1 MFVFYIYI
9 LIPALSH
16 CYAAG
21 VTKPRVGSKCL
32 LEKSKFNPKSSHTV
46 LHKSLL
52 VSHQFSYKAI
62 YSYIDGYKI
71 ILSPSV
77 QVFPSHFTQQRCKDL
92 QSSSSS
98 SELDSRLCSSSAS
111 TAVGGCRSGGGSQ
124 TNISCT
130 ANTPSSTHNSLS
142 SCTGTPQSLGI
153 STDFW
158 DLLVKLDNMNVS
170 RKGKASMKTV
180 PLGAPGEAEGAQL
193 SLEASPLGQLMNML
207 SHPVIRRSSLLTEKL
222 LRLLSL
228 ISIALPDNKATEV
241 PAGHPVPQV
250 PSAVSA
256 APSAQAAAG
265 SVGTAANQG
274 ATAGTVPAS
283 QPASTASAV
292 TTTIAAAT
300 GTPAGTRAIE
310 EKVV

>member
-1 MFVFYIYI
+1 MRFLKII
-9 LIPALSH
+9 
-16 CYAAG
+16 
-21 VTKPRVGSKCL
+21 
-32 LEKSKFNPKSSHTV
+32 
-46 LHKSLL
+46 SLL
-52 VSHQFSYKAI
+52 S
-62 YSYIDGYKI
+62 
-71 ILSPSV
+71 SV
-77 QVFPSHFTQQRCKDL
+77 QVFPSHFTQQRCKDP

-111 TAVGGCRSGGGSQ
+111 IAGGGCRSGGGSQ
-124 TNISCT
+124 TNISGT
-130 ANTPSSTHNSLS
+130 PNTPSATHNSLS
-142 SCTGTPQSLGI
+142 SCTGTAQSLGI

-180 PLGAPGEAEGAQL
+180 PLGASGEAEGAQL

-241 PAGHPVPQV
+241 PAGHPVPQA

-256 APSAQAAAG
+256 APMAQATVG
-265 SVGTAANQG
+265 SVGTVASQG
-274 ATAGTVPAS
+274 AAAGTVPTS
-283 QPASTASAV
+283 QPASTVTAAI
-292 TTTIAAAT
+292 TTTTAAA
-300 GTPAGTRAIE
+300 GTTAGMRAIYL
-310 EKVV
+310 KFTF

>member
-1 MFVFYIYI
+1 
-9 LIPALSH
+9 
-16 CYAAG
+16 
-21 VTKPRVGSKCL
+21 
-32 LEKSKFNPKSSHTV
+32 
-46 LHKSLL
+46 
-52 VSHQFSYKAI
+52 
-62 YSYIDGYKI
+62 
-71 ILSPSV
+71 
-77 QVFPSHFTQQRCKDL
+77 
-92 QSSSSS
+92 
-98 SELDSRLCSSSAS
+98 
-111 TAVGGCRSGGGSQ
+111 
-124 TNISCT
+124 
-130 ANTPSSTHNSLS
+130 
-142 SCTGTPQSLGI
+142 
-153 STDFW
+153 
-158 DLLVKLDNMNVS
+158 MNVS

-310 EKVV
+310 EKVVYVNYFYHYYFTYN